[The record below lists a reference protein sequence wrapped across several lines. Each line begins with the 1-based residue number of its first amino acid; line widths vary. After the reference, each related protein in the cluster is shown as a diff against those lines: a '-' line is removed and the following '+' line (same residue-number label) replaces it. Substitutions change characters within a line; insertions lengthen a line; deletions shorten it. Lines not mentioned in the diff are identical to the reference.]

1 MRKVILAMNIT
12 IDGFISGPNG
22 ELDWVTMDEEI
33 DNSVLPDLLSTTDTA
48 LIGRVLYQGFAN
60 YWPSAETKNPSLS
73 EGEIEFAHW
82 IDNAPKIVFSKTL
95 EKVEWKN
102 SKLVKEN
109 IVEEVEKLKQQPGK
123 DAVLFGGVNIAQTFI
138 SLGLIDEYRLLVS
151 PVVLGSGKPLFK
163 DIKNRL
169 NLKLLK
175 SKTFKSG
182 AVALHY
188 QSERK

>member
-12 IDGFISGPNG
+12 LDGFISGANG

-33 DNSVLPDLLSTTDTA
+33 DNSLLPDLLSTVDTA

-73 EGEIEFAHW
+73 KGEIEFAHW
-82 IDNAPKIVFSKTL
+82 INNAPKIVFSKTL
-95 EKVEWKN
+95 EKVEWTN
-102 SKLVKEN
+102 STLVKEN
-109 IVEEVEKLKQQPGK
+109 IAQEIAKLKQQPGK
-123 DAVLFGGVNIAQTFI
+123 DLVLFGGVNIAQTFV

-163 DIKNRL
+163 DIKNRRD
-169 NLKLLK
+169 LKLLK

-182 AVALHY
+182 AVGLHY
-188 QSERK
+188 QPEGK